1 MNVTR
6 FAARLAL
13 AGLLMGGLLLG
24 GCTRQQHAAS
34 PAPAATTSSDDV
46 DSLLS
51 EVDKQLNADNEPLAD
66 QD

>member
-13 AGLLMGGLLLG
+13 GGLLLG
-24 GCTRQQHAAS
+24 ALLLGGCARQQHATA
-34 PAPAATTSSDDV
+34 PVPAATTSADDV
-46 DSLLS
+46 DSLLT
-51 EVDKQLNADNEPLAD
+51 EVDNQLNADSQPLAD